1 MKQNPIPAAESTWG
15 IGNLV
20 RDELYTKL
28 RAINEKA
35 AKAKAV
41 IGTDTQKV
49 GDFWATAMDLNMAE
63 TVGVTPLKNHLTK
76 IDSVNDLQGAIDL
89 SFELHEIGGDPFFG
103 FGIGQDDKQSD
114 VMAVGITQ
122 GGLGLPDRD
131 FYFNTE
137 EGVSKIRA
145 EYGKYVQQVLEY
157 AGQSDSATAA
167 PDVIAFETALAK
179 VSRKIE
185 DLRDPERN
193 YNKLPVSQV
202 ETKLTPN
209 ISWKKHLEN
218 WHLTPKTLLVGQPE
232 FFSGLNGLL
241 LDTKIETLKS
251 YLRFHLVKDFLPY
264 LDKKADAIDFH
275 FNHVV
280 MSGQKEPQPRWK
292 RVLGSENQSIGFIL
306 GRLFV
311 KDYFPPTAKKRYSDL
326 VEAIRKSLSRRINKL
341 DWMSPA
347 TKAKAQDKLA
357 AVKKKVGYPEKWK
370 DYSKLSVGRSS
381 YCDNIIRANQWAFK
395 DMLSKFGKPVDHTE
409 WGMPPQIFNAY
420 YSASEN
426 EIVLPAAGFAIPGMK
441 DSDIDDALLYGNAG
455 AGWIGHE
462 LTHGFDDQ
470 GRQYDKKGN
479 LKSWWTKADEASFKK
494 RAELMVQ
501 QFNQYEPIKGIH
513 INGKAALGENIADYG
528 GLLIGL
534 DAFKLTKAYKS
545 GKKIA
550 GLTPLQRYFLGYT
563 IGWLE
568 NQRPEL
574 LRRELLSDVHA
585 PAKWRVI
592 GPLSNIPEFYQAF
605 GIKKG
610 DPMWRP
616 ANQRVHVW

>member
-1 MKQNPIPAAESTWG
+1 
-15 IGNLV
+15 
-20 RDELYTKL
+20 
-28 RAINEKA
+28 
-35 AKAKAV
+35 
-41 IGTDTQKV
+41 
-49 GDFWATAMDLNMAE
+49 
-63 TVGVTPLKNHLTK
+63 
-76 IDSVNDLQGAIDL
+76 
-89 SFELHEIGGDPFFG
+89 
-103 FGIGQDDKQSD
+103 
-114 VMAVGITQ
+114 
-122 GGLGLPDRD
+122 
-131 FYFNTE
+131 
-137 EGVSKIRA
+137 
-145 EYGKYVQQVLEY
+145 
-157 AGQSDSATAA
+157 
-167 PDVIAFETALAK
+167 
-179 VSRKIE
+179 
-185 DLRDPERN
+185 
-193 YNKLPVSQV
+193 
-202 ETKLTPN
+202 
-209 ISWKKHLEN
+209 
-218 WHLTPKTLLVGQPE
+218 
-232 FFSGLNGLL
+232 
-241 LDTKIETLKS
+241 
-251 YLRFHLVKDFLPY
+251 
-264 LDKKADAIDFH
+264 
-275 FNHVV
+275 